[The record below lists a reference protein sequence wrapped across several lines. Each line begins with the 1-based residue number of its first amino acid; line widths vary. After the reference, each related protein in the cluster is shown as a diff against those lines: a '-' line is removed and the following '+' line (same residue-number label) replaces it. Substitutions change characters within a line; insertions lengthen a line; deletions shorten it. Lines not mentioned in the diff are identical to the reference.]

1 MALLDRYRGRT
12 SDNQALTF
20 SVTFDETVYLIEP
33 AGELDM
39 ATAPALEAEIERAE
53 RSDAKEIILD
63 LSGLESID
71 STGIWVLIR
80 AARRSRMSGD
90 RLRFLRGTGQ
100 IERVMVL
107 CRLHERL
114 PFKE

>member
-1 MALLDRYRGRT
+1 MALLERYRGRIPEDH
-12 SDNQALTF
+12 SFAV
-20 SVTFDETVYLIEP
+20 SVTADETVYLIEP
-33 AGELDM
+33 SGELDL
-39 ATAPALEAEIERAE
+39 ATAGELEAEIERAE
-53 RSDAKEIILD
+53 RSDASEIILD

-71 STGIWVLIR
+71 SSGIWVLIR

>member
-1 MALLDRYRGRT
+1 MALLDRYRARAPN
-12 SDNQALTF
+12 DQALTL
-20 SVTFDETVYLIEP
+20 SVTSDETVYLIEP
-33 AGELDM
+33 AGELDL
-39 ATAPALEAEIERAE
+39 ATASALEAEIERAE
-53 RSDAKEIILD
+53 RSEAHEIILD
-63 LSGLESID
+63 LSGLDTID

>member
-1 MALLDRYRGRT
+1 MAILERSRGRIP
-12 SDNQALTF
+12 DLLTF
-20 SVTFDETVYLIEP
+20 SVTADETVYLIEP
-33 AGELDM
+33 TGELDL
-39 ATAPALEAEIERAE
+39 ATAPALEAEIERAD
-53 RSDAKEIILD
+53 RSSVREIIID

>member
-1 MALLDRYRGRT
+1 MALLDRYRGRAPG
-12 SDNQALTF
+12 SQSLTF
-20 SVTFDETVYLIEP
+20 SVTYDDTVYLIEP
-33 AGELDM
+33 KGELDL
-39 ATAPALEAEIERAE
+39 ATAAALETEIERAE
-53 RSDAKEIILD
+53 RSDANEIIID

-90 RLRFLRGTGQ
+90 RLRLLRGSGQ

>member
-1 MALLDRYRGRT
+1 VALLDRYRGLAPQ
-12 SDNQALTF
+12 NQALNV
-20 SVTFDETVYLIEP
+20 SVTADDTVYLIEP
-33 AGELDM
+33 RGELDL
-39 ATAPALEAEIERAE
+39 ATAPALQTEIERAE
-53 RSDAKEIILD
+53 ASDAREIVLD
-63 LSGLESID
+63 MSGLDSID

-114 PFKE
+114 PFKD